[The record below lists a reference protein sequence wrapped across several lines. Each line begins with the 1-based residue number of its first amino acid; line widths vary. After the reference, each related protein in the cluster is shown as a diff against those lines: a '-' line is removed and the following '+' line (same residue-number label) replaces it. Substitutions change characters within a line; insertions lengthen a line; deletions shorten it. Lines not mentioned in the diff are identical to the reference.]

1 MIIVSQKKMN
11 IINFENVNLVG
22 ANMDGEIMVRL
33 GVDDYTLLGKYK
45 TVERAEEVLRDITHW
60 YDIGARRY
68 NMPGE

>member
-22 ANMDGEIMVRL
+22 ANMYGEIMVRL

-45 TVERAEEVLRDITHW
+45 TVERAEEVLRDIVHW
-60 YDIGARRY
+60 YEIEAKVYR
-68 NMPGE
+68 MPEE